1 MHKEYYLN
9 PLNFAR
15 AGEKVRDMAERLD
28 ERGRGSIQISIP
40 GHIFMGKT
48 DEEAKSMVKKLVGD
62 NKKLMGS
69 MFERGFVGSPE
80 TIADRVQKLS
90 DLGFDYVIFQVSP
103 ALKALGEIEES
114 LLPLL

>member
-48 DEEAKSMVKKLVGD
+48 DEEAKSRVELLIED
-62 NKKLMGS
+62 NLRFTKS
-69 MFERGFVGSPE
+69 IIERRFVRSC
-80 TIADRVQKLS
+80 AR
-90 DLGFDYVIFQVSP
+90 LGFCSP
-103 ALKALGEIEES
+103 RR
-114 LLPLL
+114 